1 MEEENKNIPVVDNTI
16 VEDNVPE
23 PENSAPEEK
32 PDSKPEEPEKTE
44 ETQGTS
50 DSLETKDSEETP
62 KPEPEVTH
70 EEKTE
75 SSEPLV
81 ASASNAL
88 PKAETKFEF
97 NSADLKVP
105 DSPLA
110 TPEKAKNTCCLA
122 TVLLALIALLG
133 LAFGGIEY
141 YVHEVDPSS
150 PLAKIFSGTPANSDS
165 DKRVSDLTFENSKL
179 RADISLL
186 ETLTR
191 ATVVEVDDED
201 NPGQT
206 MGVAEYLSDLAPE
219 TSLKSPDFG
228 LALDLPDAAS
238 LTAVYTVSPAG
249 EKPNALSGTLA
260 LSDAAGTPLATL
272 YRYYV
277 ESNPEYAF
285 DYAGTCD
292 AVIGEVGSVQIVYN
306 YCVKFADDIPA
317 DLKAA
322 LSDPENYYQ
331 L

>member
-1 MEEENKNIPVVDNTI
+1 MENQP
-16 VEDNVPE
+16 
-23 PENSAPEEK
+23 
-32 PDSKPEEPEKTE
+32 
-44 ETQGTS
+44 QF
-50 DSLETKDSEETP
+50 
-62 KPEPEVTH
+62 
-70 EEKTE
+70 
-75 SSEPLV
+75 SSTLANPQ
-81 ASASNAL
+81 
-88 PKAETKFEF
+88 
-97 NSADLKVP
+97 VP

-110 TPEKAKNTCCLA
+110 PAKKKSSSSLVVMILLGVLALAGLGFGGYEYYHYEIAGKAKQSAET
-122 TVLLALIALLG
+122 
-133 LAFGGIEY
+133 
-141 YVHEVDPSS
+141 
-150 PLAKIFSGTPANSDS
+150 SDS

-228 LALDLPDAAS
+228 LALDLPDVAS

-277 ESNPEYAF
+277 EPNPEYAF

-306 YCVKFADDIPA
+306 YCVKFADDIPT